1 MATSPDLTDFKDTA
15 EEESLWSEDRLRL
28 VTAAMEVA
36 RDSEQRL
43 RLALEAARMGTW
55 EHDLRADRIGWSDEL
70 WALLGRSP
78 GEVEPSLEVWLGH
91 VHPEDRGRIAS
102 RFARAVEGPG
112 PNFDDEM
119 RVVRTDGTVLW
130 LMVRARI
137 QRDETGRAVRLIGVN
152 ADVTD
157 RKRAEQ
163 ALHQAEERRRV
174 AAEAANKAKDEFLAV
189 LSHELRTPLTP
200 VLAVVSAL
208 ETAPD
213 LPERHREDL
222 RMARR
227 NIELEARLIDDLLDL
242 NRIAHGKLEIHLG
255 TVDFHEEIRQA
266 LHRAEAETAA
276 RHIEVGV
283 ELSAARWRGRADA
296 ARLQQ
301 VLWNLLKNAVKFTPS
316 GGRIEVRATQAG
328 AGPLRIEVA
337 DSGIGIDPA
346 ALPGIF
352 NAFEQGDASHARQFG
367 GLGLGLAISRALA
380 ELHGGTLTAAS
391 AGRGHGAV
399 FTLEL
404 PLHEPVEEEPE
415 QEEPCRPEG
424 PSQGLRILLVEDHS
438 DTAEIM
444 ARLMEAAGHRVRT
457 ADCVAA
463 ALREAESG
471 GFDVVVSDLGLP
483 DGNGHDLMRE
493 LRARHGLRGIAVSG
507 YGMEEDLQRSREA
520 GFALHLTKPVDLRRL
535 EAALREVAD
544 GLPAAGPL

>member
-1 MATSPDLTDFKDTA
+1 VATSPDLTDLTNTT
-15 EEESLWSEDRLRL
+15 EEESLWREDRLRL
-28 VTAAMEVA
+28 VTTAMEVA

-91 VHPEDRGRIAS
+91 VHPEDRDRIAS
-102 RFARAVEGPG
+102 RFARAVEGRG
-112 PNFDDEM
+112 PDYDDEM

-137 QRDETGRAVRLIGVN
+137 QRDESGRAVRLIGVN
-152 ADVTD
+152 ADITD

-163 ALHQAEERRRV
+163 ALRQAEERRRL
-174 AAEAANKAKDEFLAV
+174 AAEAANRAKDEFLAV

-208 ETAPD
+208 ESAPD
-213 LPERHREDL
+213 LPERHRDDL

-255 TVDFHEEIRQA
+255 AVDFHEEIRQA
-266 LHRAEAETAA
+266 LRRIEAETAA
-276 RHIEVGV
+276 RHIEVAT
-283 ELSAARWRGRADA
+283 ELNAGYWRGRADA

-316 GGRIEVRATQAG
+316 GGRIEVRTAQSGTES
-328 AGPLRIEVA
+328 LRIEVA
-337 DSGIGIDPA
+337 DNGIGIDPG

-352 NAFEQGDASHARQFG
+352 NAFEQGDAGHARQFG
-367 GLGLGLAISRALA
+367 GLGLGLAISRALV
-380 ELHGGTLTAAS
+380 ELHGGVLTAAS
-391 AGRGHGAV
+391 AGRGQGAV

-404 PLHEPVEEEPE
+404 PLPERMEEEPE
-415 QEEPCRPEG
+415 EREACRPQA
-424 PSQGLRILLVEDHS
+424 PSHGLRILLVEDHC

-463 ALREAESG
+463 ALREAGSG
-471 GFDVVVSDLGLP
+471 EFDVVVSDIGLP
-483 DGNGHDLMRE
+483 DGSGHDLMRE
-493 LRARHGLRGIAVSG
+493 LRARHRLRGIALSG

-535 EAALREVAD
+535 EAALREVT
-544 GLPAAGPL
+544 GGLLLPAP